1 LIRLIKLV
9 GFAGRL
15 ETERWRVLYNSVM
28 PGRAMTE
35 TLENRT
41 TSAERLIFTRNDPFD
56 RNAPIQLVVPQLM
69 TSRAYMLSIRDY
81 SVPADAI
88 AVWFLGQ
95 NGFLIKDSSGL
106 LVGIDLY
113 LTDSCAAKFAHFPFR
128 PDRQLPVF
136 IEPED
141 LDIDVFITTHSH
153 DDHADP
159 ETIQRLDHS
168 RKIRF
173 LGPFDSMRVYREC
186 GVPESCCRLV
196 HPGETVRLGDTTTV
210 RATFAL
216 PTDATDLNHT
226 GMLLEFANGIRFYN
240 TGDTAYAE
248 RMKALL
254 PVEVDVCT
262 ICINGGFHNLS
273 ATESAAIVKAIRPRV
288 VIPCHYD
295 MMVCN
300 VGSPEMFRAALAI
313 AGSDAR
319 FVQLNYYEPWL
330 YSRS

>member
-1 LIRLIKLV
+1 
-9 GFAGRL
+9 
-15 ETERWRVLYNSVM
+15 
-28 PGRAMTE
+28 MTE

-41 TSAERLIFTRNDPFD
+41 SSAERLIFTRNDPFD
-56 RNAPIQLVVPQLM
+56 RNAPIQLVLPQLL
-69 TSRAYMLSIRDY
+69 TSRAYMRSIREY
-81 SVPADAI
+81 AVPADAI

-95 NGFLIKDSSGL
+95 NGFLLKDVSGL

-113 LTDSCAAKFAHFPFR
+113 LTDSCAARFAHLPFR
-128 PDRQLPVF
+128 VNRQLPIF
-136 IEPED
+136 IEPEH

-159 ETIQRLDHS
+159 ETIRRLDKS
-168 RKIRF
+168 KKMSF
-173 LGPFDSMRVYREC
+173 LGPFDSIRVYREC
-186 GVPESCCRLV
+186 GVPESCRSLL
-196 HPGETVRLGDTTTV
+196 HPGETVRIGATTTV
-210 RATFAL
+210 QATFAL

-240 TGDTAYAE
+240 SGDTAYAE
-248 RMKALL
+248 RLMALL
-254 PVEVDVCT
+254 PADVDVCA

-273 ATESAAIVKAIRPRV
+273 ATQAGAIVKAIRPRI

-300 VGSPEMFRAALAI
+300 TGSPEMFRAALAI
-313 AGSDAR
+313 AGSDAH

-330 YSRS
+330 YSRT